1 MKPRELDAAINGL
14 EVFINARH
22 DGTLYATHH
31 DFTRFNV
38 KPVKT
43 LRVPLDEITPEWK
56 PETDPRVIQAIAELN
71 Q

>member
-1 MKPRELDAAINGL
+1 MNPKELDAAINGL
-14 EVFINARH
+14 KVFINARA

-31 DFTRFNV
+31 DFSKFNV

-43 LRVPLDEITPEWK
+43 IRVPLAEVGADWTVDTCPH
-56 PETDPRVIQAIAELN
+56 VAQALAELN

>member
-1 MKPRELDAAINGL
+1 MNPRELDIAINGL
-14 EVFINARH
+14 KVFIVARH

-31 DFTRFNV
+31 DYSRFNV
-38 KPVKT
+38 EPVKT
-43 LRVPLDEITPEWK
+43 LRIPLAEITPEWK